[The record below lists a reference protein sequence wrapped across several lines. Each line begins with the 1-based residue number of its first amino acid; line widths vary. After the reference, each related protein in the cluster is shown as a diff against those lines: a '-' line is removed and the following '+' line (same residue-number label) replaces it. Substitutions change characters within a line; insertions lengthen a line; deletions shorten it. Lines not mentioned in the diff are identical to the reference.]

1 MGTQNEQGAVTYDSL
16 LLAVGEVMAKVV
28 DLEVREESNEHGAL
42 FVTAIAGRQEKDYML
57 HEGTGN
63 IGLLYGKRGSMKSL
77 FQGTVTEMSIA
88 ARGDMYLISIH
99 AKTFSSLMDI
109 RKCNFSF
116 QDIAMSSHEMIR
128 FLLEPYPESG
138 AIISIPDVPINRIYL
153 QYQETTWDFLKRFL
167 SGYGDCLY
175 PDSATQGIKLRAGL
189 QGQPEKADWDRLP
202 YMLIRDMPP
211 KDAEKALKGQVAY
224 VVEAYEILTLGA
236 HVQFR
241 GKELYVKKICRQL
254 KDGLLVNRYYLC
266 FKEGMMRKQY
276 YNPLI
281 SGISV
286 NGAVKAVVRDR
297 IRAQLETDV
306 LTTFKEQYF
315 YPYSTVAAS
324 SDGSGWYCMPKVGD
338 SIRIFFPVSDE
349 KEGYAISNIQ
359 GEQSP
364 DPASPMGNP
373 DLKDITTPDEKMVKF
388 IENGI
393 LFSVS
398 SGKGTITLT
407 NDGKAEVRSDESIA
421 VNAAEKIK
429 IETEGELTLSAGTE
443 IQMTSD
449 QGCSVTITDDT
460 VEANASIIKAN
471 I

>member
-28 DLEVREESNEHGAL
+28 DLEIREESNEHGAL

-63 IGLLYGKRGSMKSL
+63 MGLLYGKRGGMKSL
-77 FQGTVTEMSIA
+77 FQGTVTGMSIA
-88 ARGDMYLISIH
+88 ARGDMYLISIR

-128 FLLEPYPESG
+128 FLLEPYPGSG

-189 QGQPEKADWDRLP
+189 QGQTEEADWDRLP
-202 YMLIRDMPP
+202 YMLIREMPP
-211 KDAEKALKGQVAY
+211 KDAKKGLKGQVAY
-224 VVEAYEILTLGA
+224 VVEAYEILSLGA
-236 HVQFR
+236 RVQFR
-241 GKELYVKKICRQL
+241 GKELYVKKIRRQL
-254 KDGLLVNRYYLC
+254 KDGLLVNRYYLY

-276 YNPLI
+276 CNPLI

-297 IRAQLETDV
+297 IQAQLETDV
-306 LTTFKEQYF
+306 LTTFKEPYF

-407 NDGKAEVRSDESIA
+407 NDGKVEVRSDESIA

-443 IQMTSD
+443 IQLTSD

-460 VEANASIIKAN
+460 MEANASIIKAN

>member
-1 MGTQNEQGAVTYDSL
+1 
-16 LLAVGEVMAKVV
+16 
-28 DLEVREESNEHGAL
+28 
-42 FVTAIAGRQEKDYML
+42 
-57 HEGTGN
+57 
-63 IGLLYGKRGSMKSL
+63 
-77 FQGTVTEMSIA
+77 
-88 ARGDMYLISIH
+88 
-99 AKTFSSLMDI
+99 
-109 RKCNFSF
+109 
-116 QDIAMSSHEMIR
+116 
-128 FLLEPYPESG
+128 
-138 AIISIPDVPINRIYL
+138 
-153 QYQETTWDFLKRFL
+153 
-167 SGYGDCLY
+167 
-175 PDSATQGIKLRAGL
+175 
-189 QGQPEKADWDRLP
+189 
-202 YMLIRDMPP
+202 
-211 KDAEKALKGQVAY
+211 
-224 VVEAYEILTLGA
+224 
-236 HVQFR
+236 
-241 GKELYVKKICRQL
+241 
-254 KDGLLVNRYYLC
+254 
-266 FKEGMMRKQY
+266 MRKQY

>member
-167 SGYGDCLY
+167 SSYGDCLY

-189 QGQPEKADWDRLP
+189 QGQPEEADWDRLP

>member
-1 MGTQNEQGAVTYDSL
+1 
-16 LLAVGEVMAKVV
+16 
-28 DLEVREESNEHGAL
+28 
-42 FVTAIAGRQEKDYML
+42 
-57 HEGTGN
+57 
-63 IGLLYGKRGSMKSL
+63 
-77 FQGTVTEMSIA
+77 
-88 ARGDMYLISIH
+88 
-99 AKTFSSLMDI
+99 
-109 RKCNFSF
+109 
-116 QDIAMSSHEMIR
+116 
-128 FLLEPYPESG
+128 
-138 AIISIPDVPINRIYL
+138 
-153 QYQETTWDFLKRFL
+153 
-167 SGYGDCLY
+167 
-175 PDSATQGIKLRAGL
+175 
-189 QGQPEKADWDRLP
+189 
-202 YMLIRDMPP
+202 
-211 KDAEKALKGQVAY
+211 
-224 VVEAYEILTLGA
+224 
-236 HVQFR
+236 
-241 GKELYVKKICRQL
+241 
-254 KDGLLVNRYYLC
+254 
-266 FKEGMMRKQY
+266 
-276 YNPLI
+276 
-281 SGISV
+281 
-286 NGAVKAVVRDR
+286 
-297 IRAQLETDV
+297 
-306 LTTFKEQYF
+306 
-315 YPYSTVAAS
+315 
-324 SDGSGWYCMPKVGD
+324 MPKVGD